1 MNNMQST
8 NSTQNNFNDTTAS
21 VIPPAIR
28 PDNVTYDDVVNTI
41 DQFLACAENVS
52 YQQQHHLKQGLTK
65 SVGSK
70 VTIHKLIK
78 NFNTLILDHVNNT
91 NRNMSMKQKNI
102 LCHYLDSVSSMGK
115 ILDNIEIKV
124 AGDELL
130 CYIIGYMI
138 KTLKNVN
145 VNTLYD
151 NN

>member
-8 NSTQNNFNDTTAS
+8 NSTQNNFNETTAS
-21 VIPPAIR
+21 VIPPASR

-102 LCHYLDSVSSMGK
+102 LCHYLDSVSSMSK